1 MLNDIHI
8 GIDLGG
14 TNMRGGI
21 LEDTALSGV
30 LSQRVKYGGYKEE
43 VLEDLF
49 LMVDRLSTGRQL
61 ASIGIGVPGLVDA
74 DKGMVYDVVN
84 IPSWKEL
91 ALKKIIQDRYHLPV
105 YINNDANCFALAE
118 FYYGKG
124 SGYDSMIGLTIGTGL
139 GSGIIL
145 GKKLY
150 NGRNGGAGEFGM
162 ADYLDHNYEYY
173 ASGQFFSNVYK
184 ISGEH
189 VFNAAI
195 AGDPAAIRMYEE
207 MGMHLGNAIKMILY
221 SLDAELFVLGGSVIA
236 GYQWFGPAMWKQL
249 QSFAFSNAL
258 KHLKIEVSEL
268 QHAGIMGAASL
279 YRQHLITGKHA
290 GRASSL

>member
-8 GIDLGG
+8 GVDLGG
-14 TNMRGGI
+14 THMRGAV
-21 LEDTALSGV
+21 LEGAVLSGIV
-30 LSQRVKYGGYKEE
+30 SQRVKAAGNKEE

-49 LMVDRLSTGRQL
+49 LMVDKLVAGKQVS
-61 ASIGIGVPGLVDA
+61 SIGIGVPGLVDA
-74 DKGMVYDVVN
+74 DKGMVYDVVY

-91 ALKKIIQDRYHLPV
+91 ALKKIMQDRYHLPV
-105 YINNDANCFALAE
+105 HINNDANCFALAE

-124 SGYDSMIGLTIGTGL
+124 SGYDSMVGLTIGTGL

-145 GKKLY
+145 GKKLH

-162 ADYLDHNYEYY
+162 IDYLDQCYEYY

-184 ISGEH
+184 ISGEN
-189 VFNAAI
+189 VFDAATAGDSAAI
-195 AGDPAAIRMYEE
+195 KMYEE

-221 SLDAELFVLGGSVIA
+221 SLDTELFVLGGSVKA

-249 QSFAFSNAL
+249 HTFAFSNAL
-258 KHLKIEVSEL
+258 KYLKIEVSEL
-268 QHAGIMGAASL
+268 EQAGIMGAASL
-279 YRQHLITGKHA
+279 HRQYLVTEKHA